1 MVRQELK
8 AATEEALEQLSN
20 SIYRT
25 SVYQDTMKEPKHSL
39 VQRGEGPGNR
49 AVRFIGEE
57 EETWEV
63 SDQEDVKISESSD
76 DDDQIEVIK
85 MVFSKWWNF
94 QLIHVQK

>member
-39 VQRGEGPGNR
+39 LQRGKKPGNR
-49 AVRFIGEE
+49 AVKFRGEE

-63 SDQEDVKISESSD
+63 SDQEDVKIDESSED
-76 DDDQIEVIK
+76 DDETEVIK
-85 MVFSKWWNF
+85 FVFQNGGTS
-94 QLIHVQK
+94 I

>member
-39 VQRGEGPGNR
+39 VQRGEGPLNR
-49 AVRFIGEE
+49 AVKFRGEE

-63 SDQEDVKISESSD
+63 SDQEDFKIDESSED
-76 DDDQIEVIK
+76 DDETEVIK
-85 MVFSKWWNF
+85 IDF
-94 QLIHVQK
+94 QNSGTSI